1 MEKNAL
7 EIILFIFLF
16 LFIQIA
22 NAAVLKNEVGVQK
35 RKSFGLKAAC
45 EQFGF
50 KDNLLVDVINPTTID
65 CMGRE
70 LSIRSFCQKVDGGGW
85 QLLRGFASKSKSQ
98 IYCEYGET
106 VSLSLSCDEDH
117 FQYCQN
123 AHKGCDELREVFA
136 MTLNLMH
143 SSLTGTPKNL
153 NCYYSISDPL
163 LPQVL

>member
-1 MEKNAL
+1 MKFL
-7 EIILFIFLF
+7 LIFL
-16 LFIQIA
+16 LTQVGHT
-22 NAAVLKNEVGVQK
+22 AVLKNEVGVQK
-35 RKSFGLKAAC
+35 RKSFSLKEAC
-45 EQFGF
+45 EKSGLR
-50 KDNLLVDVINPTTID
+50 DNLLVEVVNSSTID

-70 LSIRSFCQKVDGGGW
+70 VSIRSFCQKVDSDGW

-117 FQYCQN
+117 YQYCQN
-123 AHKGCDELREVFA
+123 AQKGCDELREVFA

-143 SSLTGTPKNL
+143 SSLTGRPKNL

-163 LPQVL
+163 LKNIL